1 MNELMVFNNP
11 EFGKIRTVEVKGEP
25 WLVGKD
31 VALALGYSNTKD
43 ALSRHVDPED
53 RRGSRIPTPSGE
65 QEMTIINE
73 SGLYSLVLSS
83 KLPGAKKFKRGAA
96 QHPQDWPLHCKAYD
110 RLSAD
115 DGRDPA
121 EQRKGTGGTNPDP
134 ACKTVSRHYV

>member
-65 QEMTIINE
+65 VSILWYCPAN
-73 SGLYSLVLSS
+73 SPARRSS
-83 KLPGAKKFKRGAA
+83 
-96 QHPQDWPLHCKAYD
+96 
-110 RLSAD
+110 SA
-115 DGRDPA
+115 G
-121 EQRKGTGGTNPDP
+121 
-134 ACKTVSRHYV
+134 